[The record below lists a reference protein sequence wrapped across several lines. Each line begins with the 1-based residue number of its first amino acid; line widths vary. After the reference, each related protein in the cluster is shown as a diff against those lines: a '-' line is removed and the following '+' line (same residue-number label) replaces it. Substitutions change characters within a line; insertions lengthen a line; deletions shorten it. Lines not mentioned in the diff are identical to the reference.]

1 MKFYLVWNQEV
12 GVASILNFLL
22 KADFNQNLET
32 KLNLDETLAVRGILQ
47 ITGINNAVLHPC
59 LVIVGVCLHAH
70 AESIGLEASPV
81 GRIT

>member
-1 MKFYLVWNQEV
+1 M
-12 GVASILNFLL
+12 
-22 KADFNQNLET
+22 
-32 KLNLDETLAVRGILQ
+32 NLDETLAVRGILQ

-81 GRIT
+81 GKVT